1 MLHARLTVGLPPLEF
16 AKVEAGNFF
25 GAAKGAR
32 VKSSTLESFL
42 LGFALGIGTAIFAL
56 YSQKP
61 RAVAT
66 SLNSIAELGRMRRVK
81 DDERRLQRERLKAVG
96 FSDEEIKGVFE

>member
-1 MLHARLTVGLPPLEF
+1 M
-16 AKVEAGNFF
+16 
-25 GAAKGAR
+25 
-32 VKSSTLESFL
+32 KSSTFESFL
-42 LGFALGIGTAIFAL
+42 LGFTLGMGLAIFAL

-81 DDERRLQRERLKAVG
+81 DEETRLQRERLRAVG
-96 FSDEEIKGVFE
+96 FSDEEIEGVFG